1 MTSSAVRSSAGSRS
15 KGGEEAI
22 DISWDLKV
30 MGYLCVSP
38 YDIFRINENL
48 GRRHRGKTVRLRGD
62 MSRVVAWSRV
72 GSPTTCQ
79 ACRAALGSP
88 LLLNQR
94 HLRIY
99 KNIKMLHYILQI
111 YLFQDISGWGFL
123 LLLLLFNFFK
133 HLSFTWVVNGELLA
147 NVGLG
152 DGGGGGGVGVAR
164 VVLLLHA
171 LLLLLPHLVVLLLL
185 LLWLFLSDGLVNSL
199 FRWLLLLATLLK
211 V

>member
-1 MTSSAVRSSAGSRS
+1 MYKGIFAPTYYHEVIISKNVMVTDWVFQQQVILSLTWFCTFVNSVEWSMTSSAVRSSAGSRS

-48 GRRHRGKTVRLRGD
+48 GRRHRGKTVRLRRD

-99 KNIKMLHYILQI
+99 KNIKMLH
-111 YLFQDISGWGFL
+111 
-123 LLLLLFNFFK
+123 
-133 HLSFTWVVNGELLA
+133 
-147 NVGLG
+147 
-152 DGGGGGGVGVAR
+152 
-164 VVLLLHA
+164 A
-171 LLLLLPHLVVLLLL
+171 LL
-185 LLWLFLSDGLVNSL
+185 
-199 FRWLLLLATLLK
+199 
-211 V
+211 